1 MGIIVFSLAAI
12 LSMPKQFITVYLGVI
27 LEQSATGKQI
37 KHGFWPSSLRVEF
50 AGTTD
55 AKSRLISNIVLSIT
69 VLITVL
75 AMWYIIYAM
84 NKVKPEVIYG
94 RRKAR

>member
-1 MGIIVFSLAAI
+1 
-12 LSMPKQFITVYLGVI
+12 MPKQFITVYLGVI
-27 LEQSATGKQI
+27 LEQSATGKQV
-37 KHGFWPSSLRVEF
+37 KHWNWFSPLTAEF

-55 AKSRLISNIVLSIT
+55 AKSRLISNIVLAIT
-69 VLITVL
+69 ILITVL

-84 NKVKPEVIYG
+84 NKVKPQVIYD